1 MIFMS
6 AWNTRLRGLLYAV
19 IGILMTF
26 GAQAAYPN
34 GPVRLIVP
42 FAPGGGT
49 DIVSRILG
57 RELAVE
63 LGKAIIIDNRPGAN
77 GIIGTMAGKQ
87 AAPDGQTLLLA
98 IEATVAMNPSLY
110 KSARYQAGDFQ
121 PISLVSSQ
129 PYVVVAHP
137 SLKANTLHELVE
149 LAKSS
154 PTHLNYATGA
164 SAAFLA
170 GELLKSTAGIN
181 MVNIPYKG
189 SGEALSDVLAGRVEV
204 MVASPV
210 SVLPYIKNG
219 KLKALAVT
227 GGKKYSLLPEVPTVA
242 EQGYPGFDVVGWYGL
257 VAPKGTPP
265 DIIDKL
271 NAAVNKALGG
281 PELRKRFE
289 KVGVEP
295 TGDSPQEFG
304 KYMLSESQ
312 RWQGVI
318 QRAGV
323 QKQ

>member
-1 MIFMS
+1 MIMS
-6 AWNTRLRGLLYAV
+6 SWKARLQGLLYVVAGMLV
-19 IGILMTF
+19 AF
-26 GAQAAYPN
+26 GAQAAYPT

-57 RELAVE
+57 RELATE
-63 LGKAIIIDNRPGAN
+63 LGKAIIIDNKPGAN
-77 GIIGTMAGKQ
+77 GIIGTIAGKQ
-87 AAPDGQTLLLA
+87 AASDGQTLLLA
-98 IEATVAMNPSLY
+98 IEATVAMNPWLY
-110 KSARYQAGDFQ
+110 KSARYTAEDFQ
-121 PISLVSSQ
+121 PISLVSNQ
-129 PYVVVAHP
+129 PYVVVANL
-137 SLKANTLHELVE
+137 SLKANTLHELVA

-181 MVNIPYKG
+181 MINIPYKG

-227 GGKKYSLLPEVPTVA
+227 SGKKYSLLPKVPTVA

-257 VAPKGTPP
+257 VAPKGTPSS
-265 DIIDKL
+265 IIDKL
-271 NAAVNKALGG
+271 NAAVNKALSG
-281 PELRKRFE
+281 PELRQRFE

-295 TGDSPQEFG
+295 TGDSPDEFG
-304 KYMLSESQ
+304 HYMRSESQ

-318 QRAGV
+318 RQAGV